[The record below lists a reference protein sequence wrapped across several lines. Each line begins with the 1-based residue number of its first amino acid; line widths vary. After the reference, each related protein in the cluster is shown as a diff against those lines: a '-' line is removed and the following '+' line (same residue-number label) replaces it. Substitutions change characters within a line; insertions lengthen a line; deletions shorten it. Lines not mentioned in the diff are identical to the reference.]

1 MSFTFRNLFSEE
13 DGTPGA
19 EPPGDSASAS
29 GRNAAEGVPGER
41 TPEGENPVDSAPSAQ
56 AASAQAFQVNELLPF
71 IPPAIS
77 AESGIPMEKEVLI
90 PMPAD
95 GSGDVSLSTIYRI
108 VPELFAAEITPLN
121 DSKVTLPTKLG
132 GMMGES
138 AQGGGSP
145 GQTVSTQ
152 KLTGGGTDN
161 PFWSPGVDETSVAAK
176 AAAPSGKPP
185 VSQEVGGQGETKSP
199 FGAPEPSPENPF
211 AEFEDIMPGGQEVEV
226 SIPTGFESPESKAR
240 EEASGEP
247 VDGGGESPPDAQP
260 GFGTGA
266 NPFADLNS
274 PGSPPPSAPQPEQVA
289 PAGLNPFDSDAGFST
304 LFSKE
309 ADKDS
314 DIPFPDSGSKESKRE
329 DDGDSWGAMFDADLA
344 PGSGEE
350 DAEKPKSEAVSNSP
364 APGPLPSGFNQGFGD
379 MINQSSVAAES
390 FAPKEEAPAAAES
403 KEDLPS
409 GFQSVE
415 GFSPPESSA
424 PFEEGEKEKPAPEE
438 PEATEVERIETA
450 PEPTMEEESPS
461 SDFSAFPD
469 FAPIGDPAGSEAKRD
484 VWSDG
489 GDHTP
494 EPNFQLDDLGIAVP
508 ESGVE
513 PTVEEPVPFG
523 DDDSAESEEP
533 EIRVE
538 TVAPTAGPAESM
550 QVDGDISLRDLE
562 FRAIFS
568 TDESFTLAALAR
580 KIVGLQGIE
589 GCALAT
595 RSKLVQASKTEQSSL
610 GSEAR
615 EMIGTIRN
623 LAKLTGLPEARSFT
637 LHTDRGT
644 VSLFLEGECCV
655 TVNHSSAGFSPGVKE
670 KLILIARNIHKLK
683 E

>member
-19 EPPGDSASAS
+19 ETPDDSASAS
-29 GRNAAEGVPGER
+29 SRNAAEAAPGER
-41 TPEGENPVDSAPSAQ
+41 TPGRGNPVDSAPSAQ
-56 AASAQAFQVNELLPF
+56 AAGAQAFQVNELLPF

-90 PMPAD
+90 PMPVD
-95 GSGDVSLSTIYRI
+95 GSGDVALSTIYQI

-132 GMMGES
+132 GMMGEP
-138 AQGGGSP
+138 AHLGGSS
-145 GQTVSTQ
+145 GQAASTQ
-152 KLTGGGTDN
+152 KLPGGGADN
-161 PFWSPGVDETSVAAK
+161 PFWSPGVEEAPVAAK
-176 AAAPSGKPP
+176 AAAPAGKSP
-185 VSQEVGGQGETKSP
+185 VSQEDAGQGGAKSP
-199 FGAPEPSPENPF
+199 FSAPEPSPENPF

-226 SIPTGFESPESKAR
+226 SIPAGFESPDSKDG
-240 EEASGEP
+240 EEAPGEP
-247 VDGGGESPPDAQP
+247 VEGGGESPPDAQP

-274 PGSPPPSAPQPEQVA
+274 SGSPPSSAPQQEQVA
-289 PAGLNPFDSDAGFST
+289 PDGLNPFDSDAGFST
-304 LFSKE
+304 LFSRE
-309 ADKDS
+309 AEEDS

-329 DDGDSWGAMFDADLA
+329 NDGDSWGAMFDADLA
-344 PGSGEE
+344 PGSGKE
-350 DAEKPKSEAVSNSP
+350 DAEKAKSEAVSNSP
-364 APGPLPSGFNQGFGD
+364 APGPLPPGFKQGFGD

-390 FAPKEEAPAAAES
+390 FAPKEEAPAAAEP
-403 KEDLPS
+403 KGDLPS
-409 GFQSVE
+409 GFQAGE
-415 GFSPPESSA
+415 GFSPPDSSA
-424 PFEEGEKEKPAPEE
+424 PFEEAEKEKAVPEE
-438 PEATEVERIETA
+438 PESTEIERIETA
-450 PEPTMEEESPS
+450 PEPGKEEESPS

-469 FAPIGDPAGSEAKRD
+469 FAPIGEPAGSEAKRD

-489 GDHTP
+489 GDNTP

-513 PTVEEPVPFG
+513 STAEIPVPFG
-523 DDDSAESEEP
+523 DDDSAEPEEP

-538 TVAPTAGPAESM
+538 TVAPTAGPVESM

-568 TDESFTLAALAR
+568 TDENFTLAGLAR